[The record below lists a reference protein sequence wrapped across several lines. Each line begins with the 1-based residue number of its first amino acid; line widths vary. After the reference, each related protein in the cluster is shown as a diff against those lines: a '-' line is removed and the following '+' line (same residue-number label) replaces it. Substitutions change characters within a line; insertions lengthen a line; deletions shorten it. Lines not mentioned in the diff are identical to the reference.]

1 MLYVRPPVLCAGLSK
16 EPGVYL
22 KSLELI
28 GFKSFADRTIMRFD
42 PGMTAIVGP
51 NGCGKSNVSD
61 SLRWVLGETSAK
73 ALRGAKMEDVI
84 FNGAESR
91 KPLGLAEVSV
101 TFAECE
107 GALGTDY
114 NEVTVTRRVARSG
127 EGSYFLNKTPC
138 RLKDIQRLFLG
149 TGVGTDSYSMMEQGR
164 IDQVLSSHPEDR
176 REIFEEAAGITR
188 FKADKKEALRKLE
201 QTEVNLVRLSD
212 VIREVKRQIGS
223 LQRQA
228 GKARRYKELRGR
240 LRELD
245 LYRTAGQVAQME
257 TALHAVE
264 AELAEH
270 AQKLEGLQAT
280 LRSQRARE
288 AELRDAVMDVEH
300 SISNVT
306 EARAAAQTRLD
317 RNADTMRMN
326 RERLAE
332 MQRLSE
338 RDRAEIASATAQAA
352 AQRETLASLERDLAE
367 RTAER
372 DTNESA
378 WRVRQEA
385 IQQHELTLAKLRA
398 EIQSLRNEAMDA
410 EATLVRLQNQLTQM
424 DAREREALLQRE
436 RLGGEH
442 ARLAGAVAEQEERER
457 GLTEVLAALRVELQ
471 RGDQVLS
478 DQTRRRAAAQQAV
491 KDIQQSIAEL
501 RNHAAARTAQIELL
515 TNAEMMAKDFPD
527 GARLL
532 LQSDGPFAAHRPA
545 LLGALAHLVEAE
557 PAYHAALE
565 ATLRAWLDAVIVTDA
580 PAALAILNELRT
592 RRAGPAR
599 LLALPPADGE
609 SAEPRPML
617 EGPGELLLD
626 HVHGEDS
633 VQPLLR
639 RLLWNV
645 RVVKTLENLPAPLP
659 RQAVFVTANGAVVRG
674 DGAFEFWMPDPRTS
688 NPLTRRHM
696 VADIQQSLDE
706 IQGRIRE
713 REAALQEQQA
723 ALHALE
729 TSSAQT
735 ESAVQEHRHTIA
747 VRQGEQQ
754 VVGQAARQA
763 RQRMET
769 VGAELEELNRR
780 LASAETRRE
789 MAGQMEA
796 ARERQGRSRNG
807 LDTQT
812 QALQDAEAQRSTLQN
827 EVNDLRMRHVES
839 RQLVEHLVQRQA
851 PAQARLRELE
861 ILIATRSQALG
872 GYQTGITQMQ
882 AAIAEAEGQTGALRR
897 EVEQS
902 AARLEALRNG
912 RNERAAELTAIEA
925 ALAGLT
931 RQTEATA
938 AAKAQLDVSLAEDR
952 LRLQARIERTLA
964 EYAIAI
970 EDLRRAP
977 EPAWEGEHPAPEAL
991 DAEIAELRSH
1001 IEAIGPVNLVAIEE
1015 YQELEER
1022 FAFLTK
1028 QEQDLQSG
1036 RQQLHEM
1043 IRKINAT
1050 TAEMF
1055 RTTFD
1060 QINLNFQA
1068 MFERLF
1074 NGGTARLVL
1083 LEGEDI
1089 LESGIDIVARPP
1101 GKRPQSISLL
1111 SGGERTMT
1119 AVAMLFAI
1127 YMIKPSP
1134 FCALDELDAAL
1145 DESNIGRFVKV
1156 LQDFLKQSQF
1166 IVITHNRRSIAAA
1179 STIYGV
1185 TMTERGIS
1193 RVVSMKFSEY
1203 EHAKEFQTEV
1213 KHAPAAVPAASPDKA
1228 PAETGTTA

>member
-1 MLYVRPPVLCAGLSK
+1 M
-16 EPGVYL
+16 YL

-28 GFKSFADRTIMRFD
+28 GFKSFADRTVLRFD
-42 PGMTAIVGP
+42 PGMTAVVGP

-91 KPLGLAEVSV
+91 KPLGMAEVSV

-107 GALGTDY
+107 GTLGTEY

-201 QTEVNLVRLSD
+201 QTEVNLVRLAD

-228 GKARRYKELRGR
+228 GKARRYKELRSR

-245 LYRTAGQVAQME
+245 LYRTAGQVTQME
-257 TALHAVE
+257 SSLHTAE
-264 AELAEH
+264 ATLAEH
-270 AQKLEGLQAT
+270 TQKLESLQAA
-280 LRSQRARE
+280 LRTQRARE
-288 AELRDAVMDVEH
+288 VELRSAVMDVEH
-300 SISNVT
+300 SISDVT
-306 EARAAAQTRLD
+306 EARATAQTRLD
-317 RNADTMRMN
+317 RNSDTVRMN
-326 RERLAE
+326 RDRLAE

-338 RDRAEIASATAQAA
+338 RDRAEIAAATAQTTT
-352 AQRETLASLERDLAE
+352 QRETLAALERDLTERSLERDAHE
-367 RTAER
+367 C
-372 DTNESA
+372 A
-378 WRVRQEA
+378 WRIRQESV
-385 IQQHELTLAKLRA
+385 QQHEQMLAKRRA
-398 EIQSLRNEAMDA
+398 DIQRLRNEAMDSD
-410 EATLVRLQNQLTQM
+410 ATLVRLQNQLTQM
-424 DAREREALLQRE
+424 DARERDALLQRE

-442 ARLAGAVAEQEERER
+442 ARLATAVAEQEERER
-457 GLTEVLAALRVELQ
+457 GLTEALAGLRAELQ
-471 RGDQVLS
+471 RGEQVLA
-478 DQTRRRAAAQQAV
+478 DQLRRRSAAQQAARE
-491 KDIQQSIAEL
+491 IQQAIAEL
-501 RNHAAARTAQIELL
+501 RNQASASTAQIELL
-515 TNAEMMAKDFPD
+515 TRADMMAKDFPD

-532 LQSDGPFAAHRPA
+532 LQPDGPFAAHRHT

-557 PAYHAALE
+557 PAYHTALE
-565 ATLRAWLDAVIVTDA
+565 ATLRAWLDAVLVTDA
-580 PAALAILNELRT
+580 AAALAILNELRN

-599 LLALPPADGE
+599 LLALLPSDGD
-609 SAEPRPML
+609 SAETQPVL

-626 HVHGEDS
+626 HIHGDAS
-633 VQPLLR
+633 IQPLLR

-645 RVVKTLENLPAPLP
+645 RIVETLDTLPAPLP
-659 RQAVFVTANGAVVRG
+659 RQAVFVTKNGAVVRG
-674 DGAFEFWMPDPRTS
+674 DGACEFWMPDPRTS

-696 VADIQQSLDE
+696 VADLQHTLDE
-706 IQGRIRE
+706 IQGRMRD
-713 REAALQEQQA
+713 REAALQEQQET
-723 ALHALE
+723 LHALE
-729 TSSAQT
+729 IAAAQT
-735 ESAVQEHRHTIA
+735 EAAVQEHRHTIA

-763 RQRMET
+763 RQRIET

-789 MAGQMEA
+789 MACQMESA
-796 ARERQGRSRNG
+796 HERQGQSRSE

-812 QALQDAEAQRSTLQN
+812 QSLQDAEAQRAILQN
-827 EVNDLRMRHVES
+827 EVNELRMHHVES
-839 RQLVEHLVQRQA
+839 RQLVEHLVQRQS

-861 ILIATRSQALG
+861 TLIATRTQARA
-872 GYQTGITQMQ
+872 GYQTGIAQMQ
-882 AAIAEAEGQTGALRR
+882 TAITEAEGQTSALRH
-897 EVEQS
+897 EVEQA
-902 AARLEALRNG
+902 AARLESLRSG
-912 RNERAAELTAIEA
+912 RNERAVELAAIET
-925 ALAGLT
+925 ALAGT
-931 RQTEATA
+931 
-938 AAKAQLDVSLAEDR
+938 AQLSETTATTKARLDVTLAEDR
-952 LRLQARIERTLA
+952 LRLQSRIERTIS
-964 EYAIAI
+964 EYAIVMD
-970 EDLRRAP
+970 DLRRAP
-977 EPAWEGEHPAPEAL
+977 EPVWDGDRPAPEAL
-991 DAEIAELRSH
+991 DAAITELRSH

-1028 QEQDLQSG
+1028 QDQDLQSG

-1060 QINLNFQA
+1060 QININFQA

-1083 LEGEDI
+1083 IEGEDI
-1089 LESGIDIVARPP
+1089 LEAGIDVIARPP
-1101 GKRPQSISLL
+1101 GKRQQTISLL

-1179 STIYGV
+1179 NTIYGV

-1203 EHAKEFQTEV
+1203 EHAKEFQTET
-1213 KHAPAAVPAASPDKA
+1213 KRAAALI
-1228 PAETGTTA
+1228 PAETLNVPDKSGSSSQADKTPAATEDPA